1 MTSEMS
7 FFQIEM
13 SPFLYEISFSP
24 ITGGISPSWSLSMY
38 AIAFCYSTT
47 LMPTG
52 GLILVYLGTI
62 DCARARYTNH
72 PTGITLECKQSPQIA
87 RLSTGNLSFFL
98 LSLSGKT
105 DAPLLAFL
113 NKTLYC

>member
-47 LMPTG
+47 SMPTG
-52 GLILVYLGTI
+52 RLILVY
-62 DCARARYTNH
+62 
-72 PTGITLECKQSPQIA
+72 
-87 RLSTGNLSFFL
+87 
-98 LSLSGKT
+98 
-105 DAPLLAFL
+105 
-113 NKTLYC
+113 